1 MGVFYFCT
9 MKVDYLIVGLGIAG
23 LTVAEHLKRRKKS
36 FLVVENGSQTS
47 SWVAGGVYNPVILKR
62 FTPVWNATAQ
72 LDYAIP
78 FYQSLEAHFKQKYI
92 YPLEILRIFKSIE
105 EQNNWFS
112 SADHPAMA
120 PYLSTKVLQNN
131 SPFISAPMGF
141 GKMNKTGR
149 VNIELLLADYKR
161 ELEDEQLLLH
171 STLDYSKIDFKGGE
185 VGYGNILAKR
195 IIFCEGFGLMQN
207 PFFNYLPMQ
216 GLKGEVITIK
226 APELNLEQLLK
237 SGVFVMPLGEDL
249 YKVGA
254 TFNWQDKTNEVTV
267 AGKMELEEKVKEFIK
282 IPFDIVDQKAGVRPT
297 VADRRPL
304 LGKHPKHPELVVF
317 NGLGTRGVM
326 ISPLLSAQLIDHLEA
341 DIPLAQE
348 VDINRFKKRFIS

>member
-1 MGVFYFCT
+1 MQ
-9 MKVDYLIVGLGIAG
+9 
-23 LTVAEHLKRRKKS
+23 RRNFIRNS
-36 FLVVENGSQTS
+36 FLTGAATLTAGPLFSNWKTKTGRSENKPF
-47 SWVAGGVYNPVILKR
+47 N
-62 FTPVWNATAQ
+62 
-72 LDYAIP
+72 LDYA
-78 FYQSLEAHFKQKYI
+78 FHDGMFKNNGGEDFLDQGNLRVLNNIVIKGYDKF
-92 YPLEILRIFKSIE
+92 PESHKKEILRIFKSIE

-348 VDINRFKKRFIS
+348 VDINRFKKRFIA

>member
-1 MGVFYFCT
+1 MRVFYFCT

-23 LTVAEHLKRRKKS
+23 LTVAEQLKKRNKS
-36 FLVVENGSQTS
+36 FLVVENDSQTS

-72 LDYAIP
+72 LDYALP
-78 FYQSLEAHFKQKYI
+78 FYKSLEARFMHKYV
-92 YPLEILRIFKSIE
+92 YPLEILRIFKSVE

-120 PYLSTKVLQNN
+120 PYLSTKVVHNK
-131 SPFISAPMGF
+131 SPLICAPMGF

-149 VNIELLLADYKR
+149 VNIELLLDDYKK
-161 ELEDEQLLLH
+161 ELESEELIIH
-171 STLDYSKIDFKGGE
+171 STFDYSKIDFRAGE
-185 VGYGNILAKR
+185 VNYQNIRAR
-195 IIFCEGFGLMQN
+195 GIIFCEGFGLLKN
-207 PFFNYLPMQ
+207 PFFHYLPMQ

-226 APELNLEQLLK
+226 APELNLKQLIK
-237 SGVFVMPLGEDL
+237 SGVFIMPLGEDL

-254 TFNWQDKTNEVTV
+254 TFNWQDKTNEITP

-282 IPFDIVDQKAGVRPT
+282 TPFTIVDQKAGVRPT

-304 LGKHPKHPELVVF
+304 LGKHPKHPELLVF

-326 ISPLLSAQLIDHLEA
+326 ISPLLSKQLIDFLEEN
-341 DIPLAQE
+341 IPLPQE
-348 VDINRFKKRFIS
+348 VDINRYHKKFIS

>member
-1 MGVFYFCT
+1 
-9 MKVDYLIVGLGIAG
+9 MKIDYLIVGLGIAG
-23 LTVAEHLKRRKKS
+23 LTVAEHLKRKNKN
-36 FLVVENGSQTS
+36 FLVVENESQTS

-62 FTPVWNATAQ
+62 FTPVWNAMEQ
-72 LDYAIP
+72 LDYALP
-78 FYQSLEAHFKQKYI
+78 FYESLESFFKQKYI

-120 PYLSTKVLQNN
+120 PYLTTKILPNN
-131 SPFISAPMGF
+131 SPYISAPLGF
-141 GKMNKTGR
+141 GKMNHTGR

-161 ELEDEQLLLH
+161 ELEKRGLIIQA
-171 STLDYSKIDFKGGE
+171 TFDYSRIDFDQGE
-185 VGYGNILAKR
+185 VKYDQICAKR
-195 IIFCEGFGLMQN
+195 IIFCEGFGLMGN

-226 APELNLEQLLK
+226 APNLNLQQLVK
-237 SGVFVMPLGEDL
+237 SGVFIMPLGEDL

-254 TFNWQDKTNEVTV
+254 TFNWQDKTNEVSD
-267 AGKMELEEKVKEFIK
+267 AGKTELVEKVRDFIK
-282 IPFDIVDQKAGVRPT
+282 IPFEIIDQKAGIRPT

-304 LGKHPKHPELVVF
+304 LGKHPMHPELVVF

-326 ISPLLSAQLIDHLEA
+326 ISPLLSKQLIDHLESDLPLPKEA
-341 DIPLAQE
+341 DIL
-348 VDINRFKKRFIS
+348 RFRKRFNP